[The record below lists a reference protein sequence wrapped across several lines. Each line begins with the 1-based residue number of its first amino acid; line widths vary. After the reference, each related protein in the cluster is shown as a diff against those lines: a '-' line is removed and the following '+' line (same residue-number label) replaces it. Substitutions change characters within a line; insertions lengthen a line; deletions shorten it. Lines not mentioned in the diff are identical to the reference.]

1 MVNGIEMES
10 KTCVIATNRRQRVR
24 TVSAEALFAVCCF
37 FVFLFV
43 TSEAETER
51 RKFRR
56 VFNVVL
62 IILGD

>member
-1 MVNGIEMES
+1 VSLPLTGDNVYMQ
-10 KTCVIATNRRQRVR
+10 CQRKHCF
-24 TVSAEALFAVCCF
+24 LFAVF

-43 TSEAETER
+43 TSEAETKR